1 MSANSH
7 EQTFVGALD
16 FPNQALD
23 CSRMVRFFWQWNG
36 GTNYLNLGVI
46 LEMSIWGMAMAGM
59 HPLLNSMV
67 SSGVAKR
74 SGKSTAGSYAL
85 VMPTIWQRYD
95 LKGIEPLIGS
105 WASLPI
111 TAFKLAPVSLSAS

>member
-46 LEMSIWGMAMAGM
+46 LEMSISGMAMAG
-59 HPLLNSMV
+59 NY
-67 SSGVAKR
+67 G
-74 SGKSTAGSYAL
+74 L

-95 LKGIEPLIGS
+95 LKGTEPLIGS
-105 WASLPI
+105 RASLPI